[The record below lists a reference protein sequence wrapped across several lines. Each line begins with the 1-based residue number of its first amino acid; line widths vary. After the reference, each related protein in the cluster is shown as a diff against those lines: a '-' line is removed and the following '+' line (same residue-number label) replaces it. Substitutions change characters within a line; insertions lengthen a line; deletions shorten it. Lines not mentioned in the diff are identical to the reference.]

1 MDIKLVGLDLAK
13 RVFALQGEDGAG
25 RVLWR
30 RELRRAQVLRFF
42 ARLSPCEVAME
53 ACGGAHYWGR
63 ELARLGHRPKLLNPR
78 DVKRYVR
85 TNKSD
90 RIDADACCQA
100 ARSHRVR
107 EVPLKA
113 PWQQDWQGLLR
124 MREGLVRARTALIN
138 QTRGVLAE
146 YGIVLARG
154 AATLRRQLPRLCEDG
169 EAALSGLM
177 REQLAE
183 QYERF
188 CALDRDIAK
197 LEARLRALAREHAAS
212 DVLLSVPGIGPLLAT
227 ALPAHA
233 GDGRAYRRA
242 RDFAASLGIVPRH
255 EGTGGKTRLGPI
267 SKRGNGYLRRL
278 LVHGARA
285 VLARAHRH
293 PEDGLACWA
302 LRVAERRGKN
312 IAAVALAN
320 KLARIAWVVL
330 RTGAPYQPRPA

>member
-1 MDIKLVGLDLAK
+1 MDVKLIGLDLAK

-30 RELRRAQVLRFF
+30 REFRRAQLLKFF
-42 ARLSPCEVAME
+42 AQLSPCEVAME

-63 ELARLGHRPKLLNPR
+63 ELARLGHRPRLLNPR

-100 ARSHRVR
+100 ARSSRVR
-107 EVPLKA
+107 EVPVKA
-113 PWQQDWQGLLR
+113 LWQQDWQALQRL
-124 MREGLVRARTALIN
+124 REGLVRARTALVN

-154 AATLRRQLPRLCEDG
+154 VGAVRRALPSLCEDG
-169 EAALSGLM
+169 TAALSVLM

-183 QYERF
+183 QYERL

-197 LEARLRALAREHAAS
+197 LDAWLRTLGREHAPS
-212 DVLLSVPGIGPLLAT
+212 GVLLSVPGIGPLLAT

-233 GDGRAYRRA
+233 GDGRAYRTG
-242 RDFAASLGIVPRH
+242 RDLAASLGIVPRH

-293 PEDGLACWA
+293 PEDRLACWA

-312 IAAVALAN
+312 IATVALAN
-320 KLARIAWVVL
+320 KLARVAWAVL
-330 RTGAPYQPRPA
+330 RRGEPYRPMPA